1 MSISQEILNEMKQEL
16 EGKIKAREG
25 VLDRLAI
32 VDIELDQLTGVIK
45 GLDSAALPFINNI
58 NAVVPSVQS
67 AYNARIAADCRT
79 DLIWEEGKPFTRF
92 VTSGAGDGASISEV
106 TFTPYTV
113 VKNNATAD
121 FEPFQ
126 GIKYYSKPSQ
136 RDYGSSLVAEF
147 DALVTEGS
155 KIVGIV
161 GVDGEPVTKV
171 PSEIQINDT
180 LINSFDNPTVF
191 TTGDLPEVTGF
202 GTTEIV
208 GIVTTLICGIDTGSN
223 ILRNF
228 GAGDISSVEVGM
240 VVMDPAVTGNDPSFS
255 GVLSSD
261 GWTTITGFGTANQII
276 EYYDSVGILTT
287 STLEVPT
294 LILDKPAQN
303 YLEEGT
309 FRVGI
314 LTEVPALFISTAAL
328 ASYGSTQMYVIR
340 NDRDID
346 AGFDYLKSP
355 NTPLKIGI
363 IGSGDVGI
371 GNSISYDDSGD
382 PSETKRY
389 NPNKTTVNPL
399 LKTRNDCLFKNDGT
413 PRKNATWNSDTK
425 ECTIRDEP
433 AVGAGR
439 VDYNIGTTQW
449 PTLTVC
455 TQSGGGGG
463 GGGGTVICTTTY
475 ATEGTVVT
483 VGGTSGPTI
492 SYASVGPSGKNPS
505 GAACQAL
512 DAAISS
518 AESNLANTISQNR
531 PQAEALVNRSEVMR
545 DRRSEKELYA
555 WSLLVSAARL
565 REEIEKLTKQIS
577 EMEDF
582 DYTPYEKK

>member
-1 MSISQEILNEMKQEL
+1 MSASQEIINEMKQDFER
-16 EGKIKAREG
+16 KIKAREG

-32 VDIELDQLTGVIK
+32 ADIEIDLLSGVIK

-58 NAVVPSVQS
+58 NQVVPSIQS
-67 AYNARIAADCRT
+67 AYDARIAADCRT
-79 DLIWEEGKPFTRF
+79 DLIWEECEPITRF
-92 VTSGAGDGASISEV
+92 VVGDGNQEFI
-106 TFTPYTV
+106 PYTV
-113 VKNNATAD
+113 VKNSATAD

-155 KIVGIV
+155 KIVGII
-161 GVDGEPVTKV
+161 GVDGEPVTSV
-171 PSEIQINDT
+171 PSEIQIDDT
-180 LINSFDNPTVF
+180 LIDSFDNPTVF

-228 GAGDISSVEVGM
+228 GAGNIGIVSVGM

-276 EYYDSVGILTT
+276 EYYDPAGILTT

-303 YLEEGT
+303 YLEEGS
-309 FRVGI
+309 FRFGI
-314 LTEVPALFISTAAL
+314 LTQVPALFISTAAL

-355 NTPLKIGI
+355 NTPVKIGVM
-363 IGSGDVGI
+363 GSGEVGV
-371 GNSISYDDSGD
+371 GNSVYYDASGD
-382 PSETKRY
+382 PNETKRY
-389 NPNKTTVNPL
+389 NPSKTYVDPL
-399 LKTRNDCLFKNDGT
+399 LKNKNDCLFKNDGS
-413 PRKNATWNSDTK
+413 PRSNTTWNKDTK
-425 ECTIRDEP
+425 ECIRKGEP
-433 AVGAGR
+433 PVGAGR
-439 VDYNIGTTQW
+439 VNYNVGTTQW

-455 TQSGGGGG
+455 TGGGEDP
-463 GGGGTVICTTTY
+463 VVCTTSY
-475 ATEGTVVT
+475 ASEGTTVM
-483 VGGTSGPTI
+483 VGGTTGPTI
-492 SYASVGPSGKNPS
+492 SYASTGPSGKNPS
-505 GAACQAL
+505 GAACQTL
-512 DAAISS
+512 DAAIQSS
-518 AESNLANTISQNR
+518 ESNLTNTINENR
-531 PQAEALVNRSEVMR
+531 PQAKALVNRSEVLR
-545 DRRSEKELYA
+545 NRRSEKELYA

-565 REEIEKLTKQIS
+565 REEIDLLKKQIS
-577 EMEDF
+577 EMEGFDF
-582 DYTPYEKK
+582 TPYELS

>member
-1 MSISQEILNEMKQEL
+1 MSLSQEILNEMKQEL
-16 EGKIKAREG
+16 ERKIKAREG

-32 VDIELDQLTGVIK
+32 ADIELDQLTGVIK

-58 NAVVPSVQS
+58 NQVVPSVQA
-67 AYNARIAADCRT
+67 AYNARITADCRT

-92 VTSGAGDGASISEV
+92 VTSGSGDGASTSEV

-147 DALVTEGS
+147 DALVSEGS
-155 KIVGIV
+155 KVVGIV
-161 GVDGEPVTKV
+161 GVDGESVTSV
-171 PSEIQINDT
+171 PSAIQINDT
-180 LINSFDNPTVF
+180 LIDAFDNPVVF

-208 GIVTTLICGIDTGSN
+208 GIVTTLVCGINTGSN

-228 GAGDISSVEVGM
+228 GAGNIGIVSVGM

-255 GVLSSD
+255 GTLSTT
-261 GWTTITGFGTANQII
+261 GWTKITGFGTANQII
-276 EYYDSVGILTT
+276 EYYDSSGILTT
-287 STLEVPT
+287 STLTVPT
-294 LILDKPAQN
+294 LILDKPAIN
-303 YLEEGT
+303 YLEEGN

-314 LTEVPALFISTAAL
+314 LTQVPALFISTAAL

-371 GNSISYDDSGD
+371 GNSVSYDDSGD
-382 PSETKRY
+382 PSGTQRY
-389 NPNKTTVNPL
+389 NPNKTTINPL
-399 LKTRNDCLFKNDGT
+399 LKTKNDCLFKNDGT
-413 PRKNATWNSDTK
+413 PRKNASWNPETK
-425 ECTIRDEP
+425 ECTIRGEP

-455 TQSGGGGG
+455 TGGGESP
-463 GGGGTVICTTTY
+463 VICTTSY
-475 ATEGTVVT
+475 ASEGTVVT

-512 DAAISS
+512 DAAIVS

-531 PQAEALVNRSEVMR
+531 PQAEALVSRSEVMR

-565 REEIEKLTKQIS
+565 REEIDKLKKQIS
-577 EMEDF
+577 EIESF
-582 DYTPYEKK
+582 DYTTYENKQ

>member
-1 MSISQEILNEMKQEL
+1 MSISQEIINEMKQDL
-16 EGKIKAREG
+16 ERKKKAREG

-58 NAVVPSVQS
+58 NQVVPSIQA
-67 AYNARIAADCRT
+67 AYDARIAADCRT
-79 DLIWEEGKPFTRF
+79 DLIWEEGETFTRPI
-92 VTSGAGDGASISEV
+92 GDGGEV
-106 TFTPYTV
+106 DFTTYTV
-113 VKNNATAD
+113 VKNKSTAD

-136 RDYGSSLVAEF
+136 RDYGSSLIAEF

-161 GVDGEPVTKV
+161 GVDGEPVTRV

-228 GAGDISSVEVGM
+228 GAGDISLVEVGM
-240 VVMDPAVTGNDPSFS
+240 VVMDPNVTGNDPSFG

-276 EYYDSVGILTT
+276 EYYDSIGILTT

-314 LTEVPALFISTAAL
+314 LTEVPALFISTSAL

-340 NDRDID
+340 NDQDID
-346 AGFDYLKSP
+346 AGFNYLKSP
-355 NTPLKIGI
+355 NNPVKIGI

-371 GNSISYDDSGD
+371 GNSVFYDDSGD
-382 PSETKRY
+382 PNETERY
-389 NPNKTTVNPL
+389 DSNKTVINPL
-399 LKTRNDCLFKNDGT
+399 LKTRNDCLFKSDGT
-413 PRKNATWNSDTK
+413 PRKNATWNPETK
-425 ECTIRDEP
+425 ECTLRDEP

-439 VDYNIGTTQW
+439 VSYNVGTTQW

-455 TQSGGGGG
+455 TGGGEDP
-463 GGGGTVICTTTY
+463 VVCTTSY
-475 ATEGTVVT
+475 ASEGTVVT

-512 DAAISS
+512 DAAITT

-531 PQAEALVNRSEVMR
+531 PQAEQLVNRSEVMR
-545 DRRSEKELYA
+545 NRRSEKELYA

-565 REEIEKLTKQIS
+565 REEIDLLTKQIS
-577 EMEDF
+577 EVESF

>member
-1 MSISQEILNEMKQEL
+1 MSISQEILNEMKQDL
-16 EGKIKAREG
+16 ERKKKAREG

-32 VDIELDQLTGVIK
+32 ADIEIDQLSGVIN

-58 NAVVPSVQS
+58 NAVVPSIQT
-67 AYNARIAADCRT
+67 AYDARIAADCRT
-79 DLIWEEGKPFTRF
+79 DLIWEAGKTVINFVPGEG
-92 VTSGAGDGASISEV
+92 SQE
-106 TFTPYTV
+106 FTPYTV
-113 VKNNATAD
+113 VKNKDTKD

-147 DALVTEGS
+147 DALVSQGS
-155 KIVGIV
+155 TIVGIV
-161 GVDGEPVTKV
+161 GVDGEPVTSV
-171 PSEIQINDT
+171 PSAIQIDDT
-180 LINSFDNPTVF
+180 LIDSFDNPTIF

-208 GIVTTLICGIDTGSN
+208 GIVTTLICGIDTGST

-228 GAGDISSVEVGM
+228 GAGDINLVEVGM
-240 VVMDPAVTGNDPSFS
+240 VVMDPAVTGNDPSFG

-276 EYYDSVGILTT
+276 EYYDSAGILTT

-314 LTEVPALFISTAAL
+314 LTEVPALFISTSAL

-340 NDRDID
+340 NDKDID
-346 AGFDYLKSP
+346 EGFDYLQSP
-355 NTPLKIGI
+355 NTPVKIGI
-363 IGSGDVGI
+363 IGSGNVGT
-371 GNSISYDDSGD
+371 GNEVFYDDSGD
-382 PSETKRY
+382 PNETKRY
-389 NPNKTTVNPL
+389 NENKTRVDAL
-399 LKTRNDCLFKNDGT
+399 LTTRNECLFKSDGSRRANT
-413 PRKNATWNSDTK
+413 EWNGK
-425 ECTIRDEP
+425 ECIRNPEP
-433 AVGAGR
+433 EVGAGR
-439 VDYNIGTTQW
+439 VNYNIGTTQW

-455 TQSGGGGG
+455 TGGGESPVVCTTSYASEGTTVMI
-463 GGGGTVICTTTY
+463 GGTT
-475 ATEGTVVT
+475 
-483 VGGTSGPTI
+483 GPSI

-512 DAAISS
+512 DSAIAS

-531 PQAEALVNRSEVMR
+531 PQAEALVNRSEIMR
-545 DRRSEKELYA
+545 NRRSDKELYA

-565 REEIEKLTKQIS
+565 REEIDILTKQIS
-577 EMEDF
+577 EMESF

>member
-1 MSISQEILNEMKQEL
+1 MSISQEIINEMKQDL
-16 EGKIKAREG
+16 ERKKKAREG

-58 NAVVPSVQS
+58 NQVVPSIQA
-67 AYNARIAADCRT
+67 AYDARIAADCRT

-92 VTSGAGDGASISEV
+92 VTSGAGDGASMSEV

-113 VKNNATAD
+113 VKNKNTAD

-147 DALVTEGS
+147 DALVSEGS

-161 GVDGEPVTKV
+161 GVDGEPVTSV

-314 LTEVPALFISTAAL
+314 LTEVPALFISTSAL

-355 NTPLKIGI
+355 NNPVKIGI

-371 GNSISYDDSGD
+371 GNSVFYDDSGD
-382 PSETKRY
+382 PNETKRY
-389 NPNKTTVNPL
+389 NSNKTVINPL

-413 PRKNATWNSDTK
+413 PRKNATWNPETK
-425 ECTIRDEP
+425 ECTLRDEP

-439 VDYNIGTTQW
+439 VSYNVGTTQW

-463 GGGGTVICTTTY
+463 STVTICTTTY
-475 ATEGTVVT
+475 PPEGTVVT
-483 VGGTSGPTI
+483 IGGTAGPTI
-492 SYASVGPSGKNPS
+492 SYASTGPSGKNPS

-512 DAAISS
+512 DAAIAS
-518 AESNLANTISQNR
+518 AESNLDNTISQNR

-545 DRRSEKELYA
+545 NRRSEKELYA

-565 REEIEKLTKQIS
+565 REEIDLLTKQIS
-577 EMEDF
+577 EVESF

>member
-1 MSISQEILNEMKQEL
+1 MSISQEIINEMKQDL
-16 EGKIKAREG
+16 ERKIKAREG

-32 VDIELDQLTGVIK
+32 ADIEIDQLSGVIK

-58 NAVVPSVQS
+58 NQVVPSIQA
-67 AYNARIAADCRT
+67 AYDARIAADCRT
-79 DLIWEEGKPFTRF
+79 DLIWEEGESYTRL
-92 VTSGAGDGASISEV
+92 VTSGSGDGATTTQV

-113 VKNNATAD
+113 AKNKNTAD

-147 DALVTEGS
+147 DALVSQGS
-155 KIVGIV
+155 TIVGIV
-161 GVDGEPVTKV
+161 GVDDESVTSV
-171 PSEIQINDT
+171 PSAIQINDT
-180 LINSFDNPTVF
+180 LIDSFDNPIIF

-208 GIVTTLICGIDTGSN
+208 GIVTTLVCGIDTGSN

-228 GAGDISSVEVGM
+228 GAGNIGIVSVGM
-240 VVMDPAVTGNDPSFS
+240 VVLDPLVTGNDPSFS
-255 GVLSSD
+255 GTLSTT
-261 GWTTITGFGTANQII
+261 GWTKITGFGTANQII
-276 EYYDSVGILTT
+276 EYYDSSGILTT
-287 STLEVPT
+287 STLNVPT

-303 YLEEGT
+303 YLEEGS

-314 LTEVPALFISTAAL
+314 LTQVPALFISTAAL
-328 ASYGSTQMYVIR
+328 ASYGSTQMYVLR

-363 IGSGDVGI
+363 MGSGDVGV
-371 GNSISYDDSGD
+371 GNSVFYDDSGD
-382 PSETKRY
+382 PNETKRY

-399 LKTRNDCLFKNDGT
+399 LKTKNDCLFKNDGT
-413 PRKNATWNSDTK
+413 PRKNATWNPDTK

-439 VDYNIGTTQW
+439 VDYNVGTTQW
-449 PTLTVC
+449 PTLITC

-463 GGGGTVICTTTY
+463 GGGPVTICTTTY
-475 ATEGTVVT
+475 PPEGTVVT
-483 VGGTSGPTI
+483 IGGTAGPTI
-492 SYASVGPSGKNPS
+492 SYASTGPTGKNPN
-505 GAACQAL
+505 GAACNAL
-512 DAAISS
+512 NSAIAT
-518 AESNLANTISQNR
+518 AESNLNNVINQNR
-531 PQAEALVNRSEVMR
+531 PQAEALVNRSEVLR
-545 DRRSEKELYA
+545 NRRSEKELYA

-565 REEIEKLTKQIS
+565 REEIELLRKQIS
-577 EMEDF
+577 EMESFDF
-582 DYTPYEKK
+582 TPYETI